1 MFDQTP
7 EAYVLGQV
15 AYERRARGADLTSV
29 EGGRLDARAR
39 REASPAFLLVVR
51 YVVVLAVVLFLAGGI
66 SVTLTSGTVALLQTN
81 ATTSSQI
88 KEARA
93 LNDDLRIERSLLTR
107 GDRISR
113 IATQNLGMVYAS
125 DAEVLRLD

>member
-1 MFDQTP
+1 MFDQIQ
-7 EAYVLGQV
+7 EEYILGQV
-15 AYERRARGADLTSV
+15 AYDRRARGADLTPV

-39 REASPAFLLVVR
+39 REASPAFLQAVR
-51 YVVVLAVVLFLAGGI
+51 YVVAFAVVLLLAGGI
-66 SVTLTSGTVALLQTN
+66 SVTLTSNTVALLQTN
-81 ATTSSQI
+81 AMTSSQI
-88 KEARA
+88 KEARTQ
-93 LNDDLRIERSLLTR
+93 NDDLRIERSLLTQ